1 MKVDRRFKYQ
11 LQNPTNRLFE
21 IIELN
26 VDEPIRFRTGKRR
39 GQLLEI
45 KNVSDEYSVKN
56 EKRKIML
63 VIPR

>member
-1 MKVDRRFKYQ
+1 M
-11 LQNPTNRLFE
+11 
-21 IIELN
+21 
-26 VDEPIRFRTGKRR
+26 DEPIRFRMGKRR